1 MEYQPNQMKNTNPFC
16 IVFEVLKVLLIIIA
30 TTRSFISCCCML
42 DFTSAQVAYP
52 CLIKYRD
59 VPNSVTKFY
68 SQIADKN
75 LWPLFFRYCSVKR
88 MPGPFCQANSVAG
101 NTCSGRTNGT
111 FVKSPLLYNYCC
123 CAVDCIFKTMYFKV
137 IYKYQ

>member
-30 TTRSFISCCCML
+30 ATRSFISCCCML

-68 SQIADKN
+68 SQIADQN
-75 LWPLFFRYCSVKR
+75 LWRLFFRYCSVKR

-101 NTCSGRTNGT
+101 NTYSTIIVAARWTVFLKLCIS
-111 FVKSPLLYNYCC
+111 KLYIN
-123 CAVDCIFKTMYFKV
+123 INKLMLFLFFWKV
-137 IYKYQ
+137 V